1 LWQKLRRHCPVA
13 SGAFSE
19 NTAPIFIP
27 LQRPP
32 AETPHSSQMRMA
44 AVVLG
49 AFIPKAI
56 VIVSAKMVRRTS
68 LSRAVKIFSFEIGS
82 DFLVPTMTEISEDAE
97 SLVSETHDRTI
108 HQNSGRPNRPSA
120 WAYQQSCFALD
131 CNVVTVSDKFSLILF
146 DSLFGPLGQ
155 LNIPHR

>member
-1 LWQKLRRHCPVA
+1 MTTARTTTEMSALINYSSCRKTRRV
-13 SGAFSE
+13 GF
-19 NTAPIFIP
+19 
-27 LQRPP
+27 
-32 AETPHSSQMRMA
+32 M
-44 AVVLG
+44 
-49 AFIPKAI
+49 
-56 VIVSAKMVRRTS
+56 S
-68 LSRAVKIFSFEIGS
+68 LSVQ
-82 DFLVPTMTEISEDAE
+82 

-120 WAYQQSCFALD
+120 RAYQQACFALD